1 MFKFRENPLR
11 KLANSNYYQTLYT
24 RCKEIGSLQLFD
36 NKTDLSNH
44 QIIML
49 QWLHIYNIL
58 YDELA
63 NGADF
68 LNEEV
73 IKDEIRTDA
82 YLYYRKKRRENKL
95 YDEQEQKHK
104 KTDNNSGLPSIR
116 FTRSTKK

>member
-1 MFKFRENPLR
+1 MKKFRQNPLR
-11 KLANSNYYQTLYT
+11 RLAVSNYYQTLYI
-24 RCKEIGSLQLFD
+24 RCKEIASLQLF
-36 NKTDLSNH
+36 NNSKDLSRF

-49 QWLHIYNIL
+49 QWLQIYNVL

-63 NGADF
+63 SGADF

-95 YDEQEQKHK
+95 YDTQEGSKRK
-104 KTDNNSGLPSIR
+104 RDNKTGLPSVR
-116 FTRSTKK
+116 FTRSKK